1 MCPSPAGPAPLFP
14 APRPG
19 AASASPAPPRPARAR
34 RRVGGGGRWPLRRAR
49 AGAGLEPAAS
59 PFSPLSPARRPWRQ
73 QQARSGAATYSS
85 SSSLSPPGHGEHRR
99 AGTDSPPSEPSCP
112 ALRDPL
118 LSATPLTAA
127 GRAAAGSPLAPLTRP
142 RWDGRRLPRAGRA
155 RPVAPCAR
163 GSLPSGSRS
172 GLREGPLEAGGVR
185 RRRRLEG
192 GRLRGCPCGGSGL
205 PPSARAGLSAG
216 SGLGFSVGFHVCRI
230 AWETSSARHNFER
243 KREEKK
249 KKKSHFL

>member
-34 RRVGGGGRWPLRRAR
+34 RRVGGGRWPLRRAR

-192 GRLRGCPCGGSGL
+192 GRLRA
-205 PPSARAGLSAG
+205 ARAEAPGCRLLPAPDCQPGAGWASPWDFTSAVSPG
-216 SGLGFSVGFHVCRI
+216 KLPQPDI
-230 AWETSSARHNFER
+230 TSSEKGR
-243 KREEKK
+243 KKK

>member
-1 MCPSPAGPAPLFP
+1 MSVPCWPRPSFPRPPSGSGVRESGPAP
-14 APRPG
+14 
-19 AASASPAPPRPARAR
+19 ASPSEAA
-34 RRVGGGGRWPLRRAR
+34 GGGGRWPLRRAR

-192 GRLRGCPCGGSGL
+192 GRLRAARAEAPGCRLCPRRTVSRE
-205 PPSARAGLSAG
+205 RAGLLRGISRLPYR
-216 SGLGFSVGFHVCRI
+216 LG
-230 AWETSSARHNFER
+230 NFL
-243 KREEKK
+243 
-249 KKKSHFL
+249 SPT

>member
-1 MCPSPAGPAPLFP
+1 MSVPCWPRPSFPRPPSGSGVRESGPAP
-14 APRPG
+14 
-19 AASASPAPPRPARAR
+19 ASPSEAAG
-34 RRVGGGGRWPLRRAR
+34 GGGGRWPLRRAR

-59 PFSPLSPARRPWRQ
+59 PFSPLSPARRPWRQQ

-192 GRLRGCPCGGSGL
+192 GRLRAARAEAPGCRLCPRRTVSRE
-205 PPSARAGLSAG
+205 RAGLLRGISRLPYR
-216 SGLGFSVGFHVCRI
+216 LG
-230 AWETSSARHNFER
+230 NFL
-243 KREEKK
+243 
-249 KKKSHFL
+249 SPT

>member
-19 AASASPAPPRPARAR
+19 AASSSPAPPRPARAR

-59 PFSPLSPARRPWRQ
+59 PFSPLSPARRPWRQQ

-172 GLREGPLEAGGVR
+172 GLREGPLEAGGGAAAAAA
-185 RRRRLEG
+185 G
-192 GRLRGCPCGGSGL
+192 GRAAAGCPCGGSGL
-205 PPSARAGLSAG
+205 PPLPAPDCQPGAGWASPWDFTSAVSPGKLPQPD
-216 SGLGFSVGFHVCRI
+216 I
-230 AWETSSARHNFER
+230 TSSEKGR
-243 KREEKK
+243 KK

>member
-1 MCPSPAGPAPLFP
+1 M
-14 APRPG
+14 
-19 AASASPAPPRPARAR
+19 
-34 RRVGGGGRWPLRRAR
+34 RRAR

-59 PFSPLSPARRPWRQ
+59 PFSPLSPARRPWRRQ

-142 RWDGRRLPRAGRA
+142 GWDGRRLPRAGRA

-172 GLREGPLEAGGVR
+172 GLREGPLEAGGGAAAAAAGGRAAAGLPVR
-185 RRRRLEG
+185 RLRAASFCPRRTVSRE
-192 GRLRGCPCGGSGL
+192 
-205 PPSARAGLSAG
+205 RAGLLRGISRLPYR
-216 SGLGFSVGFHVCRI
+216 LG
-230 AWETSSARHNFER
+230 NFL
-243 KREEKK
+243 
-249 KKKSHFL
+249 SPT

>member
-1 MCPSPAGPAPLFP
+1 MSVPCWPRPSFPRPPSGSGVRESGPAP
-14 APRPG
+14 
-19 AASASPAPPRPARAR
+19 ASPSEAAG
-34 RRVGGGGRWPLRRAR
+34 GGGGRWPLRRAR

-59 PFSPLSPARRPWRQ
+59 PFSPLSPARRPWRQQ

-142 RWDGRRLPRAGRA
+142 GWDGRRLPRAGRA
-155 RPVAPCAR
+155 RPGAPCAR

-172 GLREGPLEAGGVR
+172 GLREGPLEAGGGAAAAAA
-185 RRRRLEG
+185 G
-192 GRLRGCPCGGSGL
+192 GRAAAGCPCGGSGL
-205 PPSARAGLSAG
+205 PPLPAPDCQPGAGWASPWDFTSAVSPGKLPQPD
-216 SGLGFSVGFHVCRI
+216 I
-230 AWETSSARHNFER
+230 TSSEKGR
-243 KREEKK
+243 KK